1 MVHPLP
7 EERIRSFA
15 KKVDELYVIEELD
28 DVIES
33 HVKKLGIAVHG
44 KDIFPL
50 CGEISQ
56 NMVAEA
62 FGEKVVSGKALEE
75 EIPVR
80 PPVMCAGCPH
90 RGLFYTLS
98 KNKVYGVGRHRVLYA
113 WRTGAAFERVD
124 TTICMGASISG
135 LHGFN
140 KARGTESEHKISCS
154 DRRQHFHALRY
165 DGACQRGIQRQQLR
179 RSSFSTTLSP
189 A

>member
-1 MVHPLP
+1 M
-7 EERIRSFA
+7 
-15 KKVDELYVIEELD
+15 
-28 DVIES
+28 IES

-62 FGEKVVSGKALEE
+62 FGKQAVSGKALEE

-90 RGLFYTLS
+90 RGLFYMLS
-98 KNKVYGVGRHRVLYA
+98 KNKVMVSGDIGCYTL
-113 WRTGAAFERVD
+113 GAQAPLSAVD

-140 KARGTESEHKISCS
+140 KARGAESERKSVAVIGDSTFMHSGMTVLPTWRTTAAT
-154 DRRQHFHALRY
+154 RRL
-165 DGACQRGIQRQQLR
+165 
-179 RSSFSTTLSP
+179 SSWITLSP